1 MAHVFFHLIGL
12 FVKFLFACAV
22 GFFAYWAFSAVI
34 PEAWATWAGVGLAAA
49 EFAAAVF
56 GAPGAGV
63 KLAARLGAVPLAW
76 PLTARAL
83 EFVPK
88 FGDERFAGV
97 HSGIG
102 LAVAA
107 GVALVLAGGHGS
119 GRDNQRFGPLLAAA
133 ALPLLATAGAASA
146 GAVGGIA
153 TGGMLATVLLV
164 EGLPVAQEVR
174 DRLLLAATAPA
185 VVAAVL
191 ALVGLARARF
201 L

>member
-1 MAHVFFHLIGL
+1 MAHVFFHLLGL
-12 FVKFLFACAV
+12 FVKFIFACAV
-22 GFFAYWAFSAVI
+22 GFFAYWAFAAVI
-34 PEAWATWAGVGLAAA
+34 PDDWATWVGIGLAVA

-83 EFVPK
+83 EFVPR
-88 FGDERFAGV
+88 FGDERFAGL

-107 GVALVLAGGHGS
+107 GVALALAGGHGS

-133 ALPLLATAGAASA
+133 ALPLIAAAAGGDAAVAAGITCGATFAAA
-146 GAVGGIA
+146 LVVG
-153 TGGMLATVLLV
+153 
-164 EGLPVAQEVR
+164 GLPVAQSVR
-174 DRLLLAATAPA
+174 DRLLVAVAAPA
-185 VVAAVL
+185 AVAEVL
-191 ALVGLARARF
+191 ALVALARSGF